1 MNACGRVIE
10 SVVEK
15 SKIPVYCPHCKQK
28 QIVHVFVRLGRSP
41 MNNQT
46 INCMT
51 CKKEFD
57 VLVSD
62 PIIGGPFPE

>member
-1 MNACGRVIE
+1 M
-10 SVVEK
+10 EK
-15 SKIPVYCPHCKQK
+15 SKQSGLLPALQTETDCSCL
-28 QIVHVFVRLGRSP
+28 VRTGRSA
-41 MNNQT
+41 MNHQT
-46 INCMT
+46 VNCTT

>member
-1 MNACGRVIE
+1 MEN
-10 SVVEK
+10 
-15 SKIPVYCPHCKQK
+15 SKIPVYCQHCKQK
-28 QIVHVFVRLGRSP
+28 QIVHVFVRAGRSP

-46 INCMT
+46 VNCIK
-51 CKKEFD
+51 CKKEFE

>member
-1 MNACGRVIE
+1 MQSGM
-10 SVVEK
+10 EK
-15 SKIPVYCPHCKQK
+15 SKNPVYCQHCKQK
-28 QIVHVFVRLGRSP
+28 QIVHVFVRTGRSA
-41 MNNQT
+41 MNHQT
-46 INCMT
+46 VNCTT

>member
-1 MNACGRVIE
+1 MNT
-10 SVVEK
+10 
-15 SKIPVYCPHCKQK
+15 
-28 QIVHVFVRLGRSP
+28 
-41 MNNQT
+41 QT
-46 INCMT
+46 VNYMT

>member
-1 MNACGRVIE
+1 
-10 SVVEK
+10 
-15 SKIPVYCPHCKQK
+15 
-28 QIVHVFVRLGRSP
+28 

-46 INCMT
+46 VNCIM

>member
-1 MNACGRVIE
+1 M
-10 SVVEK
+10 K
-15 SKIPVYCPHCKQK
+15 H
-28 QIVHVFVRLGRSP
+28 
-41 MNNQT
+41 QT
-46 INCMT
+46 VNCTT

>member
-1 MNACGRVIE
+1 
-10 SVVEK
+10 
-15 SKIPVYCPHCKQK
+15 
-28 QIVHVFVRLGRSP
+28 

-46 INCMT
+46 VICMK
-51 CKKEFD
+51 CKLEFD

>member
-1 MNACGRVIE
+1 
-10 SVVEK
+10 
-15 SKIPVYCPHCKQK
+15 
-28 QIVHVFVRLGRSP
+28 

-46 INCMT
+46 VNCMT
-51 CKKEFD
+51 CKKVFD

>member
-1 MNACGRVIE
+1 
-10 SVVEK
+10 
-15 SKIPVYCPHCKQK
+15 
-28 QIVHVFVRLGRSP
+28 

-46 INCMT
+46 VNCIK
-51 CKKEFD
+51 CKKEFE

>member
-1 MNACGRVIE
+1 MN
-10 SVVEK
+10 
-15 SKIPVYCPHCKQK
+15 Y
-28 QIVHVFVRLGRSP
+28 
-41 MNNQT
+41 QT
-46 INCMT
+46 LTCIT

>member
-1 MNACGRVIE
+1 MN
-10 SVVEK
+10 
-15 SKIPVYCPHCKQK
+15 KQTVK
-28 QIVHVFVRLGRSP
+28 CI
-41 MNNQT
+41 
-46 INCMT
+46 T